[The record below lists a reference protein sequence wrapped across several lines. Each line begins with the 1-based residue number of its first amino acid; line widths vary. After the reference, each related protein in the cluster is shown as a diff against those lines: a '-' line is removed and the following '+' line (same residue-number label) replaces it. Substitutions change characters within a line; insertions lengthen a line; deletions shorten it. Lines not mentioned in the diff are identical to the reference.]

1 MPCCIRCPARCWHFM
16 HKAAAKRET
25 SANLSRSCGLF
36 GLSGCKSETGG
47 LDVLIVGL
55 RQRFPLPATLRLHRK
70 ARTLLVSPA
79 RYSDRPRSRV
89 EALSAILY
97 EDPFS

>member
-1 MPCCIRCPARCWHFM
+1 M
-16 HKAAAKRET
+16 KQAAERET
-25 SANLSRSCGLF
+25 SASLSRSCGLF
-36 GLSGCKSETGG
+36 SLSGCKNEIGG
-47 LDVLIVGL
+47 LIVGL
-55 RQRFPLPATLRLHRK
+55 RQMVPLPAILRPHPK